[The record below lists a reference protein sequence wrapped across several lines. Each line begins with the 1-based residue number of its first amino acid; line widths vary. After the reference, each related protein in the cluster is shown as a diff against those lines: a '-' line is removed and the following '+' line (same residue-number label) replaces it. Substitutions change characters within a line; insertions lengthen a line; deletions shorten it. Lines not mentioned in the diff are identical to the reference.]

1 MPQGDK
7 LESLFDYNSEMPK
20 LGMYIDELGRLK
32 QTIIEVNNVTNK
44 YKNASTFQE
53 NIAATKEL
61 VVASEKIVEVDKKLI
76 DLKSKMTAELRKEEQ
91 LKQQILKTQKEE
103 AALKAADEKL
113 NQQVIKTLKEEIAY
127 EQALDKAKKSKMT
140 AIAAEAKLAEQATNE
155 YFQLNKALAD
165 SELRYK
171 NLALTIGFEA
181 DATKE
186 ALDETLKIRSILDKV
201 DGNLRNYGRNVGNY
215 KSAFDG
221 LGMSFTQVA
230 RELPSLAINTQTF
243 LLAISNN
250 LPMVFDE
257 LRKARVEMAEMKA
270 QGQEVPG
277 MFSKVASSLFSLQV
291 GLSVAVT
298 LFTVFGGKIIESISS
313 LFQFKDA
320 NEEAAKAVD
329 KLIKAQVELIRLQ
342 KDMDATFRDPISGLD
357 RLEKELQIAEALGK
371 SRKETLQIERQ
382 IAEQQAAQANNE
394 FYKKQE
400 NGLAGFAAFKDYQ
413 QKLFDAQVKL
423 SAAIRTRSESNADDL
438 TKDGKAEL
446 ELLDKRVERAK
457 TLVDFYKERL
467 DTQRVII
474 NENFKA
480 NTKLAVIDAEIEAE
494 KKGKKAMKST
504 KDSLDAEFEI
514 YKINQTRK
522 IKLLEE
528 YASMTDLSGEERIE
542 LARKWEEASFDLI
555 KRQTEKEVD
564 ALKEKE
570 ATLRENLKNAKAE
583 ERNNILIEIDNTNAA
598 ILIAQAK
605 SDDDVIKL
613 HQDFEK
619 KVTQI
624 TKEETDKRKKVYEET
639 VSAIKR
645 VLQEQSSA
653 IEADKTLRLAGLEKA
668 YADGLIKE
676 KDYQKEKSKIISEAA
691 ILNLKVQR
699 AALQKEYDEKKKQGE
714 DDIEL
719 QNKIAKLTGEIQL
732 AESEGKGKDKK
743 AEKDALNAQIEKDAF
758 LAYDVATELV
768 RRRYELELNYLQ
780 ELIDKNNEYKEMQV
794 KNINAS
800 TLSAQEK
807 AAQLIMLDNEVD
819 ANNKKL
825 QRQQRDIKIREA
837 KFDRDVQILK
847 IAGETAIAAA
857 KAGWVTPLALA
868 IEAAGALQIGLLL
881 AKPIPAYEKGTDNA
895 VGGPSLVSEKGRELV
910 IEPSGEAY
918 FTPDEPSIIDIKKHS
933 RVIPHNE
940 LNQMMYASM
949 IINTAQN
956 IPDDSK
962 KLDEIKDAIL
972 YGSRMQINAF
982 KKAQPVINI
991 HNNADFRAYIKG
1003 KM

>member
-1 MPQGDK
+1 M
-7 LESLFDYNSEMPK
+7 
-20 LGMYIDELGRLK
+20 
-32 QTIIEVNNVTNK
+32 
-44 YKNASTFQE
+44 
-53 NIAATKEL
+53 
-61 VVASEKIVEVDKKLI
+61 
-76 DLKSKMTAELRKEEQ
+76 
-91 LKQQILKTQKEE
+91 
-103 AALKAADEKL
+103 
-113 NQQVIKTLKEEIAY
+113 
-127 EQALDKAKKSKMT
+127 
-140 AIAAEAKLAEQATNE
+140 
-155 YFQLNKALAD
+155 
-165 SELRYK
+165 
-171 NLALTIGFEA
+171 
-181 DATKE
+181 
-186 ALDETLKIRSILDKV
+186 
-201 DGNLRNYGRNVGNY
+201 
-215 KSAFDG
+215 
-221 LGMSFTQVA
+221 
-230 RELPSLAINTQTF
+230 
-243 LLAISNN
+243 
-250 LPMVFDE
+250 
-257 LRKARVEMAEMKA
+257 
-270 QGQEVPG
+270 
-277 MFSKVASSLFSLQV
+277 
-291 GLSVAVT
+291 
-298 LFTVFGGKIIESISS
+298 
-313 LFQFKDA
+313 
-320 NEEAAKAVD
+320 
-329 KLIKAQVELIRLQ
+329 
-342 KDMDATFRDPISGLD
+342 
-357 RLEKELQIAEALGK
+357 
-371 SRKETLQIERQ
+371 
-382 IAEQQAAQANNE
+382 
-394 FYKKQE
+394 
-400 NGLAGFAAFKDYQ
+400 
-413 QKLFDAQVKL
+413 
-423 SAAIRTRSESNADDL
+423 
-438 TKDGKAEL
+438 
-446 ELLDKRVERAK
+446 
-457 TLVDFYKERL
+457 
-467 DTQRVII
+467 
-474 NENFKA
+474 
-480 NTKLAVIDAEIEAE
+480 
-494 KKGKKAMKST
+494 
-504 KDSLDAEFEI
+504 
-514 YKINQTRK
+514 
-522 IKLLEE
+522 
-528 YASMTDLSGEERIE
+528 
-542 LARKWEEASFDLI
+542 
-555 KRQTEKEVD
+555 
-564 ALKEKE
+564 
-570 ATLRENLKNAKAE
+570 
-583 ERNNILIEIDNTNAA
+583 
-598 ILIAQAK
+598 
-605 SDDDVIKL
+605 
-613 HQDFEK
+613 
-619 KVTQI
+619 
-624 TKEETDKRKKVYEET
+624 RKKVYEET

-962 KLDEIKDAIL
+962 KLDEIKDANLI
-972 YGSRMQINAF
+972 S
-982 KKAQPVINI
+982 
-991 HNNADFRAYIKG
+991 
-1003 KM
+1003 